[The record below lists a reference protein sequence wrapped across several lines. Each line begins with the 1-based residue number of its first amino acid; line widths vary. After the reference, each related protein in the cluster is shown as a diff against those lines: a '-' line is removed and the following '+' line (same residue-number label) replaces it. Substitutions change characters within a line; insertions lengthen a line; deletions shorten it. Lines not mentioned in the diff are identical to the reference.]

1 MGGKPGG
8 KPAHAEQG
16 VSAMSDKS
24 PRQFAGKKPSRS
36 VKEKRVIKK
45 ARKAAAE
52 NDRMAVFRRG
62 EPSFDG
68 N

>member
-1 MGGKPGG
+1 M
-8 KPAHAEQG
+8 
-16 VSAMSDKS
+16 S
-24 PRQFAGKKPSRS
+24 PRQFTGKKPSRS

-52 NDRMAVFRRG
+52 SDRMAAFRRG
-62 EPSFDG
+62 EPPFGG

>member
-1 MGGKPGG
+1 
-8 KPAHAEQG
+8 
-16 VSAMSDKS
+16 MSDKS
-24 PRQFAGKKPSRS
+24 PRQFAGKKPPSRS

-62 EPSFDG
+62 EPPFDG
-68 N
+68 TY